1 MKLKK
6 GIKRLI
12 IIILIILLIIVGIL
26 FYRQYFSNGKE
37 TKEIKI
43 VNSIEKYDYKLKEN
57 KSKNYKKLFKEL
69 KEILKKES
77 LDEEEYVKKIS
88 EMFIVDFYTLTDKIT
103 KSDVG
108 GVDFV
113 HKDVMEN
120 FLLNAEDTYY
130 KYLESNLYNN
140 RNQKLPEVDK
150 VTIESVTT
158 SPFASASNTDEKS
171 YVVKTTWTY
180 TDTDFSKY
188 QSEATLIFVHEDNKL
203 YLVELQ

>member
-12 IIILIILLIIVGIL
+12 IIILIILLIIIGIL

>member
-26 FYRQYFSNGKE
+26 FYKQYFSNGKE

-158 SPFASASNTDEKS
+158 SPFASASNTDEKA